1 MQANTSKP
9 TLKHHLPRRAA
20 IWSYALAAAM
30 MLPGLAMVGTRAE
43 AAQNTAFKSVW
54 ERADYPVAAEQV
66 KRSWLW
72 GPQPMVTTSEP
83 LAESPG
89 GKREVQYY
97 DKSRMEINDPAGD
110 PNSQWYVT
118 NGLLVVEMV
127 SGRMQVGANQFEQRD
142 PARLIV
148 AGETST
154 RMSPINVTPTYESL
168 GRVATLAPG
177 QNQAQARMGQEVIAT
192 LSANGTVG
200 TQTPRMTPG
209 ITLPRI
215 AYFEPATGHNV
226 PDVFWDFMNQQGT
239 VYENGQFVEG
249 QVFNW
254 VYAMGY
260 PITEP
265 YWIETYIGEQQ
276 VTVMMQAFQRRLLT
290 YNPNNE
296 QQWRVEMGNVGAHYY
311 QWRYGKPAPNPS
323 SGSAL
328 TTRFI
333 TEDGQLSG
341 IMDPFYAAT
350 TTQEEWSQIWQR
362 HTSNSERP
370 LIVPAVDFNREF
382 VVSAFWGSQAN
393 ACYKL
398 DIESVKVTEQTIT
411 VQVNQ
416 YSRGGV
422 CATVLVQP
430 HEIVAVSRANLGA
443 GRYSVVFMD
452 NNNQTLA
459 TSEITL
465 R

>member
-1 MQANTSKP
+1 
-9 TLKHHLPRRAA
+9 
-20 IWSYALAAAM
+20 
-30 MLPGLAMVGTRAE
+30 
-43 AAQNTAFKSVW
+43 
-54 ERADYPVAAEQV
+54 
-66 KRSWLW
+66 
-72 GPQPMVTTSEP
+72 
-83 LAESPG
+83 
-89 GKREVQYY
+89 
-97 DKSRMEINDPAGD
+97 MEINDPAAD

-127 SGRMQVGANQFEQRD
+127 SGRMQVGANKFEQKD

-148 AGETST
+148 AGEAST
-154 RMSPINVTPTYESL
+154 RMSPINVTPTYASL

-177 QNQAQARMGQEVIAT
+177 QNQAQARMGQEVMAT
-192 LSANGTVG
+192 LSAEGTVG

-215 AYFEPATGHNV
+215 SYFEPATGHNV

-239 VYENGQFVEG
+239 VYENGKFVEG

-265 YWIETYIGEQQ
+265 YWIDTYIGGEQ

-311 QWRYGKPAPNPS
+311 QWRYGKPAPSPS
-323 SGSAL
+323 SGTAL

-333 TEDGQLSG
+333 VEGGQLSG
-341 IMDPFYAAT
+341 ITEPLYAAT
-350 TTQEEWSQIWQR
+350 TTQDEWSKIWQQ
-362 HTSNSERP
+362 HTANSERP
-370 LIVPAVDFNREF
+370 LIVPAVDFNTEF
-382 VVSAFWGSQAN
+382 VVSAFWGSQPN
-393 ACYKL
+393 GCYRI

-411 VQVNQ
+411 VQVSQ
-416 YSRGGV
+416 YARD
-422 CATVLVQP
+422 ATCITMQVQP
-430 HEIVAVSRANLGA
+430 FEIVAVSRGNLGA
-443 GRYSVVFMD
+443 GRYGVTFVD

-465 R
+465 K

>member
-1 MQANTSKP
+1 MPTEIKKP
-9 TLKHHLPRRAA
+9 RNLVLKRSTM
-20 IWSYALAAAM
+20 WSSALAVALV
-30 MLPGLAMVGTRAE
+30 LPGLATLGGRAD

-54 ERADYPVAAEQV
+54 ERADYPVAAEKV

-72 GPQPMVTTSEP
+72 GPVPMVTTSEP

-97 DKSRMEINDPAGD
+97 DKSRMEINDPAAD

-118 NGLLVVEMV
+118 NGLLVVEMI

-177 QNQAQARMGQEVIAT
+177 QNQAQARMGQEVMAT
-192 LSANGTVG
+192 LSSNGTVG

-333 TEDGQLSG
+333 VEKGQLSG

-350 TTQEEWSQIWQR
+350 TTQEEWSKIWQQ
-362 HTSNSERP
+362 HTANSERP
-370 LIVPAVDFNREF
+370 LVVPAVDFNREF
-382 VVSAFWGSQAN
+382 VVSAFWGSKPN
-393 ACYKL
+393 GCYRL
-398 DIESVKVTEQTIT
+398 DIESVQVSEQT
-411 VQVNQ
+411 VVVKVNQ
-416 YSRGGV
+416 YARDAV
-422 CATVLVQP
+422 CTTVLVQP

-443 GRYSVVFMD
+443 GRYGVVFVD

-459 TSEITL
+459 TGEITL

>member
-1 MQANTSKP
+1 MQATTSKS
-9 TLKHHLPRRAA
+9 TLRHHLSRRAA
-20 IWSYALAAAM
+20 VWSYALAAAM
-30 MLPGLAMVGTRAE
+30 MLPGLAMVGGRAD
-43 AAQNTAFKSVW
+43 AAQNTAFKRVW
-54 ERADYPVAAEQV
+54 ERADYPVAAEKV

-97 DKSRMEINDPAGD
+97 DKSRMEINDPAAD

-118 NGLLVVEMV
+118 NGLLVVEMI
-127 SGRMQVGANQFEQRD
+127 SGRMQVGANQFEQKD

-154 RMSPINVTPTYESL
+154 RMSPIALTPTYESL

-177 QNQAQARMGQEVIAT
+177 QNQSQARMGQEVMAT
-192 LSANGTVG
+192 LSSNGTVG

-239 VYENGQFVEG
+239 IYENGKFVEG

-323 SGSAL
+323 IGSAL

-333 TEDGQLSG
+333 AENGQFSG
-341 IMDPFYAAT
+341 ITEPFYATT
-350 TTQEEWSQIWQR
+350 TTQEEWSLVWQQ
-362 HTSNSERP
+362 HTANSERP
-370 LIVPAVDFNREF
+370 LVVPAVDFDREF
-382 VVSAFWGSQAN
+382 VVSAFWGSRAN

-398 DIESVKVTEQTIT
+398 DIESVKLTEQTIT

-416 YSRGGV
+416 YSRDGV

-430 HEIVAVSRANLGA
+430 HEIVAVSRANLSA
-443 GRYSVVFMD
+443 GRYSVVFVD

-459 TSEITL
+459 TREITL

>member
-1 MQANTSKP
+1 
-9 TLKHHLPRRAA
+9 
-20 IWSYALAAAM
+20 
-30 MLPGLAMVGTRAE
+30 MVGARAD
-43 AAQNTAFKSVW
+43 AAQNTAFRSVW
-54 ERADYPVAAEQV
+54 ERADYPVAAEKV

-72 GPQPMVTTSEP
+72 GPQAVITTTEP

-97 DKSRMEINDPAGD
+97 DKSRMEINDPAAD

-127 SGRMQVGANQFEQRD
+127 SGRVQVGANKFEQRD
-142 PARLIV
+142 PPYLIV
-148 AGETST
+148 AGEHGP
-154 RMSPINVTPTYESL
+154 RMSPVALTPTYESL
-168 GRVATLAPG
+168 RRVATLAPG
-177 QNQAQARMGQEVIAT
+177 QNQAQARMDQEVTAT
-192 LSANGTVG
+192 FSADGTVG

-215 AYFEPATGHNV
+215 AYFEPATGHNI

-239 VYENGQFVEG
+239 IYENGKFVEG

-265 YWIETYIGEQQ
+265 YWIDTYIGDQQ

-311 QWRYGKPAPNPS
+311 QWRYGKPAPSPS
-323 SGSAL
+323 TGSAL

-333 TEDGQLSG
+333 VENGQLSG

-350 TTQEEWSQIWQR
+350 TTEEEWSRIWQQ
-362 HTSNSERP
+362 HTANSERP
-370 LIVPAVDFNREF
+370 LVVPAVDFNKEF
-382 VVSAFWGSQAN
+382 VVSAYWGSQAST
-393 ACYKL
+393 CYKL
-398 DIESVKVTEQTIT
+398 EIESVKVTEQTIA

-416 YSRGGV
+416 YMYGGV

-430 HEIVAVSRANLGA
+430 HEIVAVSRGNLGA
-443 GRYSVVFMD
+443 GRYKVAFVD